1 MKINSHST
9 HCFLVRN
16 GKVLLGIKK
25 RGIGWGKWNGIGGKK
40 QTKDKTIIDTFI
52 RETQEEIG
60 VTPIEYKKMAFLKF
74 YYLANQKDNQTSTVF
89 VTTKWKGKPI
99 ETAEEKPKWWPINK
113 LPFYNM
119 WEDDPSWL
127 PFVLS
132 GKFIKAKYVFDKDGK
147 IKKFE
152 VRGEKLT
159 NNR

>member
-1 MKINSHST
+1 MKINCQST
-9 HCFLVRN
+9 HCFLVKN

-40 QTKDKTIIDTFI
+40 NKEDKTIVDTFI

-60 VTPIEYKKMAFLKF
+60 VTPLEFKKMAELKF
-74 YYLANQKDNQTSTVF
+74 YYLADQKDNQKISVF

-99 ETAEEKPKWWPINK
+99 ETDEEKPKWWPINR

-147 IKKFE
+147 IKSFE
-152 VRGEKLT
+152 VRGDCV
-159 NNR
+159 